1 MKINDRLKT
10 IGDLADANS
19 FCLDVGCDH
28 AFLDIY
34 LVKRGD
40 NIKAIASDVAEGPL
54 EQAKKNIKAEKLEN
68 EIETRLGNG
77 LDTYSDDVDT
87 VIISGMGGRNM
98 IGIFKNNLDV
108 LKKINTIILSPNNY
122 QEDVKRFLVNNGFY
136 IDNEVMVKDK
146 KFIYQIIKFYKGK
159 KKYSKKE
166 YFFGPIFLRKKDK
179 LFMEYYER
187 ELKSREI
194 LIDLL
199 PKNFVWKKFITKL
212 EIKMIK
218 EELSKNR

>member
-40 NIKAIASDVAEGPL
+40 NINAVASDVAEGPL
-54 EQAKKNIKAEKLEN
+54 EQARKNIKAEKLDKK
-68 EIETRLGNG
+68 IEVRLGNG
-77 LDTYSDDVDT
+77 LDTYSEEIDT

-98 IGIFKNNLDV
+98 IGIFKNNREVLD
-108 LKKINTIILSPNNY
+108 KIKTIIISPNNY
-122 QEDVKRFLVNNGFY
+122 QSDVKKYLVNNGFY
-136 IDNEVMVKDK
+136 IEDEVMVREK
-146 KFIYQIIKFYKGK
+146 KFIYQIIKFYRGK
-159 KKYSKKE
+159 KKYSKKDM
-166 YFFGPIFLRKKDK
+166 FFGPVFLQKKDK
-179 LFMEYYER
+179 LFHEYYGR

-194 LIDLL
+194 LMDVL
-199 PKNFVWKKFITKL
+199 PKNFFYKRFITNR

-218 EELSKNR
+218 EELK

>member
-1 MKINDRLKT
+1 MRINDRLKT

-54 EQAKKNIKAEKLEN
+54 EHAKKNIKAENLEDV
-68 EIETRLGNG
+68 IETRLGNG
-77 LDTYSDDVDT
+77 LDTYSDEVDT
-87 VIISGMGGRNM
+87 IIISGMGGRNM

-108 LKKINTIILSPNNY
+108 LKKIKTIIVSPNNY
-122 QEDVKRFLVNNGFY
+122 QEDVKRFLVKNGFY
-136 IDNEVMVKDK
+136 IEEEVMVKDK
-146 KFIYQIIKFYKGK
+146 KFIYQIIKFYRGK
-159 KKYSKKE
+159 KKYSRKE
-166 YFFGPIFLRKKDK
+166 YFFGPVFLKKKDK
-179 LFMEYYER
+179 LFREYYER

-194 LIDLL
+194 YVNVL
-199 PKNFVWKKFITKL
+199 PKNFVWKKFITKQ
-212 EIKMIK
+212 EIKMLK
-218 EELSKNR
+218 KELS

>member
-40 NIKAIASDVAEGPL
+40 NIKAVASDVAECPL
-54 EQAKKNIKAEKLEN
+54 EQAKKNIKAENLEDV
-68 EIETRLGNG
+68 IETRLGNG
-77 LDTYSDDVDT
+77 LDTYSDEVDT

-98 IGIFKNNLDV
+98 IGIFKNNLEV
-108 LKKINTIILSPNNY
+108 LKKIKTVIVSPNNY
-122 QEDVKRFLVNNGFY
+122 QEDVKRFLVKNGFY
-136 IDNEVMVKDK
+136 IEEEVMVKDK
-146 KFIYQIIKFYKGK
+146 KFIYQIIKFYRGK
-159 KKYSKKE
+159 RKYSRRE
-166 YFFGPIFLRKKDK
+166 YFFGPVFLNKKDK
-179 LFMEYYER
+179 LFKEYYER

-194 LIDLL
+194 YVNVL
-199 PKNFVWKKFITKL
+199 PKNFVWKKFVTKQ
-212 EIKMIK
+212 EIKMLK
-218 EELSKNR
+218 KELS